1 MDAQAGD
8 GAGDTD
14 AVAADASRDYLPDEE
29 PAPDTGDAGY
39 DELPLRPGNMP
50 AVTRRARSSVSS
62 PEPPSKADTARLEAP
77 PRRATAFSITA
88 FRKDGGPLTKRIT
101 LADDGK
107 VKSDGSDC
115 LMTRGTARAVHFTSL
130 AQIGEFIG
138 ALQGDEAI
146 ALGTLRGG
154 LPEEVRVTTKRRL
167 NGSAGVIARTGDNI
181 PYREGKPALAL
192 IDYDIKGMPPAVA
205 ERMTA
210 AGGFWPAL
218 LSVLPELETVGRVSR
233 SSTSTGLFR
242 ADTGEKLEG
251 SGGQHVYLLVRDGAD
266 VDRFLRDLHARCWL
280 AGYGWMMVGA
290 GGQLLERSIVDRMV
304 GAPERLV
311 FEGAPVLEEPLRQNQ
326 DLRRPVVV
334 EGEMLDTPA
343 ACPPLS
349 VIEKARLLE
358 MCDKEKARLAGEVAA
373 ARSAFI
379 AERKNTYS
387 AQCQCNGVLLPDVTL
402 PFDDHE
408 LAGATV
414 GDVLEN
420 PARFEGAT
428 LADPLEGVDYDR
440 CKAKIMQRT
449 NGEPWINSFAHGR
462 TVYELNYNSAT
473 LRAKIEAAG
482 AKDAPDVYARLMVR
496 AQLTHT
502 QKTELRAIVAARSNT
517 NKKIITE
524 LEKEAQAQAK
534 HDRAKEERIRQR
546 AAIHDR
552 RSKFR
557 PRMRRG
563 FRRSRSSRRHCG
575 AHERQFRR
583 CATWRV
589 TLSRSASGAYR
600 ACTASKPRTRTM
612 EVLICCRRPNNG
624 C

>member
-1 MDAQAGD
+1 M
-8 GAGDTD
+8 
-14 AVAADASRDYLPDEE
+14 
-29 PAPDTGDAGY
+29 
-39 DELPLRPGNMP
+39 
-50 AVTRRARSSVSS
+50 
-62 PEPPSKADTARLEAP
+62 
-77 PRRATAFSITA
+77 
-88 FRKDGGPLTKRIT
+88 
-101 LADDGK
+101 
-107 VKSDGSDC
+107 
-115 LMTRGTARAVHFTSL
+115 
-130 AQIGEFIG
+130 
-138 ALQGDEAI
+138 
-146 ALGTLRGG
+146 
-154 LPEEVRVTTKRRL
+154 
-167 NGSAGVIARTGDNI
+167 
-181 PYREGKPALAL
+181 
-192 IDYDIKGMPPAVA
+192 
-205 ERMTA
+205 
-210 AGGFWPAL
+210 
-218 LSVLPELETVGRVSR
+218 
-233 SSTSTGLFR
+233 
-242 ADTGEKLEG
+242 
-251 SGGQHVYLLVRDGAD
+251 
-266 VDRFLRDLHARCWL
+266 
-280 AGYGWMMVGA
+280 
-290 GGQLLERSIVDRMV
+290 
-304 GAPERLV
+304 
-311 FEGAPVLEEPLRQNQ
+311 
-326 DLRRPVVV
+326 V

-420 PARFEGAT
+420 PTRFEGAT
-428 LADPLEGVDYDR
+428 LADPLEGVDYGR
-440 CKAKIMQRT
+440 CKAKIMRRT

-462 TVYELNYNSAT
+462 TVYELSYNSAT

-482 AKDAPDVYARLMVR
+482 AKDAPDVYAGLMVR
-496 AQLTHT
+496 AQPTHT

-546 AAIHDR
+546 AAPRSTTADR
-552 RSKFR
+552 SSAAGCAVR
-557 PRMRRG
+557 

-612 EVLICCRRPNNG
+612 EVLICCRRRTKAADQKR
-624 C
+624 